1 MPRKARLTTD
11 SPRERKPWRQK
22 TTLTFSTQD
31 LLALTRLVAAGQVV
45 LNTTHPVVSRL
56 KAAITRMGLI
66 VPQGL

>member
-1 MPRKARLTTD
+1 MPRKARNTKD
-11 SPRERKPWRQK
+11 SPREPKPWRQA